1 MPASSL
7 SEEPAALRN
16 DVVAFGDLVRD
27 QLRRALSALDT
38 LDPELARTVVDGD
51 RLVNERYL
59 DLERDCIELLALH
72 QPVASDLR
80 TVVAAFKILTDLER
94 IADLAA
100 NLASLVGPLLHEV
113 TSDTFAAVRLVEIGE
128 LASEMVAD
136 ALYAFE
142 TGDADLCRAVV
153 ERDTAL
159 NSRCQNAMETLV
171 RQLLEPRRTEPFAN
185 VEPPVVQQVLVLVRD
200 LERTGDHATNIAART
215 YYAIKADDT
224 LLQ

>member
-1 MPASSL
+1 MSEPSL
-7 SEEPAALRN
+7 SEQPASLRD
-16 DVVAFGDLVRD
+16 DVVAFGDSVHN

-59 DLERDCIELLALH
+59 DLERDCIEVLALH

-100 NLASLVGPLLHEV
+100 NLASLVEPLVSDV
-113 TSDTFAAVRLVEIGE
+113 TDHTFAAVSLIEAGE
-128 LASEMVAD
+128 LASEMVSD

-142 TGDADLCRAVV
+142 TADRELCRAVLRRDEV
-153 ERDTAL
+153 LNDRCREAMQTVLQRLLDPERPSTDVT
-159 NSRCQNAMETLV
+159 S
-171 RQLLEPRRTEPFAN
+171 LLQR
-185 VEPPVVQQVLVLVRD
+185 VLVLIRD
-200 LERTGDHATNIAART
+200 IERAGDHAANVAART
-215 YYAIKADDT
+215 YYALEADDT
-224 LLQ
+224 LLR